1 MGSATIATEA
11 EGEDRDDG
19 KKGETEEG
27 KGEKKREI
35 LTNEVRPIYYAFCYN
50 SYRSHERALLH
61 T

>member
-35 LTNEVRPIYYAFCYN
+35 LTNEV
-50 SYRSHERALLH
+50 
-61 T
+61 